1 MPITK
6 QILVVELVQ
15 NVEMTGAWSAAKHS
29 VAVALI
35 VCGVSL
41 FC

>member
-1 MPITK
+1 MLITK
-6 QILVVELVQ
+6 QILVVEMVQ
-15 NVEMTGAWSAAKHS
+15 NVTMMGAWSAAKHS

-35 VCGVSL
+35 VCGVLL